1 MNYCKRIRALR
12 LESGLSQQKIADYL
26 GVAQRT
32 YSDYESGDTRLPIGQ
47 LIALARYYDVSMNYI
62 SGASNQRTAFPSL

>member
-1 MNYCKRIRALR
+1 MNYCRRIRALR
-12 LESGLSQQKIADYL
+12 LESGLSQQHIADYL